1 MSNVTQNQR
10 DKCHMFSLIYGS
22 KFKIF
27 RCECITWLTL
37 DTREYEETTEEE
49 AVLGDKQQVVDD
61 VFEAGKQ
68 NNGEGTQT
76 REEGGIQYRM
86 RVGTNNTR
94 LFDKAS
100 RNYIYYTHIYAY
112 IHMHTYT

>member
-1 MSNVTQNQR
+1 MWYICTMECYSVVRKDEITKFVVYGPKKKLSNVTQNQR

-49 AVLGDKQQVVDD
+49 AVLGDKQRWWMMYLKRKT
-61 VFEAGKQ
+61 E
-68 NNGEGTQT
+68 
-76 REEGGIQYRM
+76 
-86 RVGTNNTR
+86 
-94 LFDKAS
+94 
-100 RNYIYYTHIYAY
+100 
-112 IHMHTYT
+112 